1 MVLQHPQPPQL
12 DPRVPFNNFFNTA
25 LNNLAVVTQGRL
37 FYLHTLKYHTNT
49 QGWNN
54 FAMPHH
60 PVFILAI

>member
-37 FYLHTLKYHTNT
+37 FYLHTLKHHTNT
-49 QGWNN
+49 HGRNN
-54 FAMPHH
+54 FAMLHH
-60 PVFILAI
+60 SVFILAI